1 MKRQGKTISFTEED
15 RKNFCVRR
23 YSDLVIS
30 ENVKRFRA
38 SENRRRLRF
47 SALALV
53 MLGCMKLLPTIK
65 YLLVLCFAVSLFIFL
80 INEYAARININ
91 SAKREYFIE
100 FEVIEKLEREI
111 FTEGVLQ
118 GSPHS
123 SFYPVIGRDITT
135 GYISKIYL
143 DRWEDH
149 VLAKEGN
156 VMRLTIGKEKL

>member
-1 MKRQGKTISFTEED
+1 MRDEPGAIHPSIQGYWVF
-15 RKNFCVRR
+15 
-23 YSDLVIS
+23 
-30 ENVKRFRA
+30 
-38 SENRRRLRF
+38 LRE
-47 SALALV
+47 
-53 MLGCMKLLPTIK
+53 
-65 YLLVLCFAVSLFIFL
+65 SL
-80 INEYAARININ
+80 IN

-111 FTEGVLQ
+111 ITEGVLQ

-123 SFYPVIGRDITT
+123 SFYPVIGRDTTT